1 MAKHWTSRS
10 GCGRAG
16 PRPPSPESDVM
27 RPTVPFLAALLALA
41 APALATPA
49 LAVVGGTEAP
59 DAALARSSVMVL
71 SSRGGVCTGIVLSR
85 DVVLTAAHC
94 AAPGA
99 EHRVHYRDEA
109 GAPVLLG
116 VAARAV
122 HPGYDAGAIAG
133 RRRSIDLALLRTEA
147 PLPARF
153 APAGL
158 TEAPVAAGTPLTF
171 GGYGV
176 ARPGDHRST
185 GTFRTATLPLVEPYG
200 PSRILAWLKGPAN
213 SGSATSGACEGD
225 SGGPIAGA
233 DGRIVAVTTWA
244 SGSGKAACGGVTQ
257 GVLVG
262 PQRAWIARTTAEWG
276 APAHWE

>member
-1 MAKHWTSRS
+1 MI
-10 GCGRAG
+10 
-16 PRPPSPESDVM
+16 RPAIPL
-27 RPTVPFLAALLALA
+27 LAALLALA
-41 APALATPA
+41 TPA
-49 LAVVGGTEAP
+49 RAVVGGSEAP

-71 SSRGGVCTGIVLSR
+71 SSRGGVCTGIVLAR

-133 RRRSIDLALLRTEA
+133 RRRSIDLALLRTETA
-147 PLPARF
+147 LPARF
-153 APAGL
+153 VPAAL
-158 TEAPVAAGTPLTF
+158 TEAQVGAGTPLTL

-200 PSRILAWLKGPAN
+200 PSRILVWLKGPGM
-213 SGSATSGACEGD
+213 SGSAASGACEGD
-225 SGGPIAGA
+225 SGGPIVGAAGA
-233 DGRIVAVTTWA
+233 VLAVTTWA
-244 SGSGKAACGGVTQ
+244 SGAGKTPCGGISQ

-276 APAHWE
+276 APARWE